1 MKKLLV
7 GIAALAIG
15 LGVSL
20 WTVTAQDSEA
30 YRVVVHQDNPIS
42 TVSKAEVSNF
52 LLKKKLR
59 WDSGAVAEP
68 VDLDSKSPVR
78 EAFSRDVH
86 GRSVSSIK
94 NYWQRQI
101 FSGREVPPPEVSSDA
116 DVIAFVRGHPG
127 GIGYVS
133 PNARLSGVKTV
144 TISG

>member
-1 MKKLLV
+1 MKKLL
-7 GIAALAIG
+7 ILLTALVIG
-15 LGVSL
+15 VVFL
-20 WTVTAQDSEA
+20 WTAKAQDSTA
-30 YRVVVHQDNPIS
+30 YQVIVHPENQTSTIS
-42 TVSKAEVSNF
+42 RSEVSNF

-59 WDSGAVAEP
+59 WDSGDTAEP
-68 VDLDSKSPVR
+68 VDLDSKSAVR

-116 DVIAFVRGHPG
+116 DVVAFVRGHPG

-133 PNARLSGVKTV
+133 RNARLSGVKV
-144 TISG
+144 VDISG

>member
-7 GIAALAIG
+7 VLTVLVIG
-15 LGVSL
+15 MAFL
-20 WTVTAQDSEA
+20 WTATAQDSTA
-30 YRVVVHQDNPIS
+30 YRVIVHQDNQTS
-42 TVSKAEVSNF
+42 TVSKSEVSNL

-59 WDSGAVAEP
+59 WESGDDAEP
-68 VDLDSKSPVR
+68 VDLDSKSAVR

-116 DVIAFVRGHPG
+116 DVVAFVRGHPG

-133 PNARLSGVKTV
+133 PNARLSGVKV
-144 TISG
+144 VSISG